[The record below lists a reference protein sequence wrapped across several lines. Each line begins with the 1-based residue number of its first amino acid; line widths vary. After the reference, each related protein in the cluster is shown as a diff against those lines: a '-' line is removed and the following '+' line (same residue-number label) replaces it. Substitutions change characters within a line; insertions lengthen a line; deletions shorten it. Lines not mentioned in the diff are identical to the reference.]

1 MNKILS
7 TYSRFWLRVEHGVAR
22 IDRRTGG
29 WLILFGGSF
38 KEILSFESSL
48 VAAATAYFTLFSV
61 FPLILLT
68 LAMAT
73 RWLDPLPI
81 GSEIMERIEFVLPAF
96 EDLLG
101 ANLEQIARARN
112 TVTRLSALTLIWSAS
127 SAIYVLTR
135 ALDNM
140 WETDT
145 TRPAWRHRA
154 LAIIITLGISVVLWI
169 GTFAW
174 SIAAPLASSL
184 LPDRLVNLSPYLSDV
199 GTAILSIVVFGSLYY
214 MLPHAKMRWP
224 DVLLG
229 AVVAGL
235 LWEVAKRVFILLV
248 TNYLTLS
255 NLVYGSVTTI
265 IAFLAW
271 AYASSL
277 IFLLGGYV
285 NVRYRRRRQAQQA
298 AAQQMS

>member
-101 ANLEQIARARN
+101 ANLEQMTEAVHGACAIRGG
-112 TVTRLSALTLIWSAS
+112 AS
-127 SAIYVLTR
+127 LVR
-135 ALDNM
+135 
-140 WETDT
+140 
-145 TRPAWRHRA
+145 RPC
-154 LAIIITLGISVVLWI
+154 G
-169 GTFAW
+169 
-174 SIAAPLASSL
+174 
-184 LPDRLVNLSPYLSDV
+184 
-199 GTAILSIVVFGSLYY
+199 
-214 MLPHAKMRWP
+214 
-224 DVLLG
+224 
-229 AVVAGL
+229 
-235 LWEVAKRVFILLV
+235 
-248 TNYLTLS
+248 
-255 NLVYGSVTTI
+255 
-265 IAFLAW
+265 
-271 AYASSL
+271 
-277 IFLLGGYV
+277 
-285 NVRYRRRRQAQQA
+285 
-298 AAQQMS
+298 